1 MLNNVVALLDSG
13 VPASTTAYESI
24 ATVTVGAGGSSSI
37 AFTSIPSTYKHLQV
51 RWLARGAAS
60 AGSDVISLAVNGD
73 SGANYSFHRLYGD
86 GSSVTANG
94 YASQT
99 YIIGGDMPAA
109 TAGANMFAGGV
120 MDILDYANTSKYKT
134 TRLLDGRDQ
143 NGSGFIWF
151 NSGLWQNT
159 NAVTSLTFTAQN
171 GNYAQYTQFALYG
184 VKG

>member
-1 MLNNVVALLDSG
+1 MSPILG
-13 VPASTTAYESI
+13 IWASAQQGQFLTAFDSI
-24 ATVTVGAGGSSSI
+24 ATTTVGSGGSSSI
-37 AFTSIPSTYKHLQV
+37 TFSSIPSTYKHLQV

-60 AGSDVISLAVNGD
+60 LGSDVISLAINGD
-73 SGANYSFHRLYGD
+73 SGANYAFHRLYGD

-94 YASQT
+94 YSSQT

-109 TAGANMFAGGV
+109 TAGANMFAGGI
-120 MDILDYANTSKYKT
+120 MDILDYSNTNKYKT

-143 NGSGFIWF
+143 NGSGIIWF

-159 NAVTSLTFTAQN
+159 SAVTSLTFTAQN